1 MARRGQVRP
10 FPGGSRIFH
19 RMFTRLG
26 IGGRPPHF
34 VVEFFPYANLAQ
46 TIRLREEMAQVRL
59 SDLLRSA
66 PLPVLEATAG
76 LLLAR
81 AFRRRVPN
89 DLAAIYRNYAL
100 SDETRRRL
108 QRVRRIRGRR
118 ATVPT
123 DNRHRVLLQ
132 RFARLNRCYFEG
144 RLPTPHLVWSTR
156 PWRSQFGCF
165 DPALNQIVINCRLQ
179 RKDVPAS
186 AVDYILYHE
195 MLHMKHPMRRATCGL
210 QSHSKEF
217 RLEDKRFADYERA
230 RRWLSRLA

>member
-46 TIRLREEMAQVRL
+46 TIRLREETAHVRL
-59 SDLLRSA
+59 SDLLRDA
-66 PLPVLEATAG
+66 PLSVLEAAAA
-76 LLLAR
+76 LLLGR
-81 AFRRRVPN
+81 AYRRRVPSG
-89 DLAAIYRNYAL
+89 LAAVYRNYAL

-108 QRVRRIRGRR
+108 HRVRRIRGRR
-118 ATVPT
+118 ATVPP
-123 DNRHRVLLQ
+123 DNRHRVLLR
-132 RFARLNRCYFEG
+132 RFARLNRRYFG
-144 RLPTPHLVWSTR
+144 GKLPRPHLVWSPR

-165 DPALNQIVINCRLQ
+165 DPALSQIVINCRLQ
-179 RKDVPAS
+179 RKDAPAS
-186 AVDYILYHE
+186 VVDYVLYHE

-217 RLEDKRFADYERA
+217 RREEKRFADYERA
-230 RRWLSRLA
+230 RRWLSRLP